1 MKRDPAEELLR
12 KIESGY
18 SLPSLSL
25 VAMKLVGLASS
36 ENASV
41 DALAKLIET
50 DPALTVRLL
59 RLANSVFFK
68 SSSPVTTIEQAIM
81 RIGTNHL
88 RIMALSLSLRDT
100 FPMGK
105 VGAMDYERF
114 WRSSLYQGIL
124 AKTLAQSLATCKP
137 EEAFVAGLVLEVGFL
152 IFNDMFLKGKPIT
165 KEFQFYPLK
174 PLLQWEQ
181 KEFGID
187 HRQVGEAA
195 LRFWRFPDVIVSCQ
209 RFHSVDESADAV
221 PPLALVVEVAREFAA
236 LICEESLEWNP
247 VFRKA
252 EAVYGMSQDVL
263 SDILVETFEEVDH
276 IADSLLVDVN
286 RDKDTFALMQ
296 KANTS
301 LNELSSKVLIWQD
314 HLARQPL
321 PSFDVLKNHGAS
333 PLVKDTLQAVAHE
346 IRNPLLI
353 VGGFAKRLSMSLDQN
368 SEGWKCVQIILE
380 ESKRLEAAL
389 AAMTGESTAN

>member
-1 MKRDPAEELLR
+1 MKQDAAEELIR
-12 KIESGY
+12 KIQAGY

-25 VAMKLVGLASS
+25 VALKLVGLASS

-59 RLANSVFFK
+59 RLANSVFIK
-68 SSSPVTTIEQAIM
+68 SSSPVTTIDQAIM

-114 WRSSLYQGIL
+114 WRSSLYQGLL
-124 AKTLAQSLATCKP
+124 AKTLAQSIATCNP

-152 IFNDMFLKGKPIT
+152 IFHDIFLKGKPIT
-165 KEFQFYPLK
+165 REFQFYPLK

-181 KEFGID
+181 KEFSID

-209 RFHSVDESADAV
+209 RFHSLDESADAV

-263 SDILVETFEEVDH
+263 SDILVAIFEEVDQ
-276 IADSLLVDVN
+276 IADSLQVDVN
-286 RDKDTFALMQ
+286 RDKDAVSLMQ
-296 KANTS
+296 KANIS
-301 LNELSSKVLIWQD
+301 LNELSSKVLIWQE

-321 PSFDVLKNHGAS
+321 PSFDVLKNQGAS

-353 VGGFAKRLSMSLDQN
+353 VGGFAKRLSTALDQN
-368 SEGWKCVQIILE
+368 SEGWKYVQIILE
-380 ESKRLEAAL
+380 ESKRLESAL
-389 AAMTGESTAN
+389 ASMTGDSTAN

>member
-1 MKRDPAEELLR
+1 MKQDPAEELLS
-12 KIESGY
+12 KIQGGY

-25 VAMKLVGLASS
+25 VALKLVDLASS
-36 ENASV
+36 ENSSIDDMAR
-41 DALAKLIET
+41 LIET

-68 SSSPVTTIEQAIM
+68 SSSPATTIEQAIM
-81 RIGTNHL
+81 RIGSNHL

-105 VGAMDYERF
+105 VGTMDYELF
-114 WRSSLYQGIL
+114 WRSSVYRALL
-124 AKTLAQSLATCKP
+124 AKTLAQSLATCKS
-137 EEAFVAGLVLEVGFL
+137 EEAFVAGLVLEIGFL
-152 IFNDMFLKGKPIT
+152 IFHDLFLKEKPVT
-165 KEFQFYPLK
+165 REFHFYPLK

-195 LRFWRFPDVIVSCQ
+195 LRFWRFPDAIVSCQ
-209 RFHSVDESADAV
+209 QVHSFDEYSDTVA
-221 PPLALVVEVAREFAA
+221 PLTLVTEVSREFAA
-236 LICEESLEWNP
+236 LICEESLEWAP
-247 VFRKA
+247 VFKKA
-252 EAVYGMSQDVL
+252 EDVYGLNQDVL
-263 SDILVETFEEVDH
+263 SDILIATFEEVDH
-276 IADSLLVDVN
+276 IAESLRVGMS
-286 RDKDTFALMQ
+286 RDKDVVGLIQ

-301 LNELSSKVLIWQD
+301 LCELSSKVLIWQD
-314 HLARQPL
+314 QLARQPL
-321 PSFDVLKNHGAS
+321 PSFDALKRQES
-333 PLVKDTLQAVAHE
+333 PQIKDTLQAVAHE

-353 VGGFAKRLSMSLDQN
+353 VGGFAKRLSTSLEQD
-368 SEGWKCVQIILE
+368 SEGWKYVQIILE

>member
-1 MKRDPAEELLR
+1 MKQDPAEELLA
-12 KIESGY
+12 KIQSGY

-25 VAMKLVGLASS
+25 VALKLVDLASN
-36 ENASV
+36 ENSSI
-41 DALAKLIET
+41 DDMAKLIET

-59 RLANSVFFK
+59 RLANSVFFR
-68 SSSPVTTIEQAIM
+68 SASPVTTIEQAIM
-81 RIGTNHL
+81 RIGSNHL

-105 VGAMDYERF
+105 VGTMDYERF
-114 WRSSLYQGIL
+114 WRSSLYQGLL

-137 EEAFVAGLVLEVGFL
+137 EEAFVGGLVLEIGFL
-152 IFNDMFLKGKPIT
+152 IFHDIFLKGKPVT
-165 KEFQFYPLK
+165 QEFHFYPLD
-174 PLLQWEQ
+174 PLIEWER

-195 LRFWRFPDVIVSCQ
+195 LRFWRFPDIIVSCQ
-209 RFHSVDESADAV
+209 KVHSLDENSESV
-221 PPLALVVEVAREFAA
+221 PPLPLIAEVSREFAA
-236 LICEESLEWNP
+236 LICEESLEWAP

-252 EAVYGMSQDVL
+252 ESVYGMNQDVL
-263 SDILVETFEEVDH
+263 SDILVETFEMVDH
-276 IADSLLVDVN
+276 IANSLRVDVN
-286 RDKDTFALMQ
+286 RDKDIVGLMQ

-301 LNELSSKVLIWQD
+301 LTELSSKVLIWQD
-314 HLARQPL
+314 QLARQPL
-321 PSFDVLKNHGAS
+321 PSFEALKKHGAS
-333 PLVKDTLQAVAHE
+333 PQVKDTLQAVAHE

-353 VGGFAKRLSMSLDQN
+353 VGGFAKRLSISLEQD
-368 SEGWKCVQIILE
+368 SEGWKYVQIILE